1 MTEPD
6 AYYDN
11 SLKVSTYGDRLNS
24 GGLEVAGRVD
34 RVEEFVS
41 ALGDGTE
48 DRGDPEPLQEE
59 TVTHQF

>member
-6 AYYDN
+6 AYYDK
-11 SLKVSTYGDRLNS
+11 SLKVSTYGDRLYC
-24 GGLEVAGRVD
+24 GRLEIAGRVD
-34 RVEEFVS
+34 RVEELVS
-41 ALGDGTE
+41 ALGNGTE